1 MNNKQNTTIYY
12 VDDIE
17 DGVLISTE
25 TKEHP
30 GKRLFPELP
39 ALTFIC
45 HNSSDATDIAN
56 LILNKQQGIP
66 SEDFDIYI
74 DVNEV
79 YFLGGR
85 FAERDE
91 LKVM

>member
-17 DGVLISTE
+17 DGVLISTA
-25 TKEHP
+25 TKDHP
-30 GKRLFPELP
+30 GKKLFPELP

-45 HNSSDATDIAN
+45 HNSSDAADIAN
-56 LILNKQQGIP
+56 IILDKQNGNP
-66 SEDFDIYI
+66 AKDYDIFI
-74 DVNEV
+74 DVDEV
-79 YFLGGR
+79 CFFGSR